1 MIFIF
6 IFGCFFFSIFS
17 SSIPEREPIF
27 FNETNEINL
36 TELIQKI
43 KLYEGEFMNIYR
55 KASRY
60 DELICDKIDEN
71 IKLMQ
76 ELRNNYTVTANIIDN
91 GRLNN
96 PDNEKNFLELRGDI
110 IFGRRNADILIERL
124 NKSKEHCFKDSY
136 EAEKFYNEYKEKN
149 RKKKEEIIRAVN
161 RIADIN
167 NDL

>member
-6 IFGCFFFSIFS
+6 IFCCFFFSIFS

-76 ELRNNYTVTANIIDN
+76 ELRNNYTMTANIIDN

-124 NKSKEHCFKDSY
+124 NKSKEHCLKDSN
-136 EAEKFYNEYKEKN
+136 EAGKFYNEYKEKN

>member
-1 MIFIF
+1 MIFTF
-6 IFGCFFFSIFS
+6 IFCCFFFSIFC

-43 KLYEGEFMNIYR
+43 KLYEGEFINIYR

-71 IKLMQ
+71 I
-76 ELRNNYTVTANIIDN
+76 
-91 GRLNN
+91 
-96 PDNEKNFLELRGDI
+96 I